1 MNLYE
6 IRLEDNIIYNDIV
19 LDAFLFDCQCA
30 LFLVDGK
37 NKKSIN
43 SIKDILAIID
53 NEKYPFMKRIIVEN
67 KLDIMPEKENEEI
80 KKLLNFYQFLDKAEI
95 SLKTGNNFENLFPLD
110 KITKYALKDYPKEEY
125 EASISLILLGD
136 NAVGKSCFMN
146 RYVNNEF
153 NLNYLMTIG
162 MNQEIKPIKI
172 ENNNIPSAFL

>member
-6 IRLEDNIIYNDIV
+6 IRLEDNIIYNDTI

-43 SIKDILAIID
+43 SVKDILAIID

-80 KKLLNFYQFLDKAEI
+80 KKLLNFYQFLDKTEI
-95 SLKTGNNFENLFPLD
+95 SLKTGDNFENLLNQIYEQINSNSSEDNLFHSD
-110 KITKYALKDYPKEEY
+110 KVTKCTLKKDYPKEEY

-153 NLNYLMTIG
+153 ILIH
-162 MNQEIKPIKI
+162 IKI
-172 ENNNIPSAFL
+172 